1 MGPRNDQ
8 SAVDNYPR
16 LPGKYWIIQGISK
29 SLGRRIQDDTTF
41 SSKADAIEEA
51 ERLAQ
56 LTPGAVFYVL
66 EAMESVTVI
75 DPIVRTQ
82 L

>member
-1 MGPRNDQ
+1 MGPHNDQ
-8 SAVDNYPR
+8 SAVDNCPG

-29 SLGRRIQDDTTF
+29 SLGRRIQDDVIFF
-41 SSKADAIEEA
+41 SLPSAIEEA
-51 ERLAQ
+51 ERLAE

-66 EAMESVTVI
+66 EAVESVTVI